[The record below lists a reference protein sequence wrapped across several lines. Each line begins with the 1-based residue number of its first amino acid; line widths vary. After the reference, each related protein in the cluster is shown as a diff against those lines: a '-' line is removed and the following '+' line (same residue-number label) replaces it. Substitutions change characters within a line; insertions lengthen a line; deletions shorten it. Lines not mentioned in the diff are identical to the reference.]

1 LQSYDFPIK
10 RHHQSCLQY
19 IERDSTKSHRR
30 FKESPA
36 NAKICRASFHLKKRS
51 FQSPLTRVS
60 VLPKATYT
68 ASNYR
73 GRSDYELTALSRG
86 KHFAKKPN
94 LNFCLTTRASR
105 AGRDRSN
112 KSSLVVF
119 SHGDVYTYIY
129 ISAGADDHSP
139 VGGSGE

>member
-1 LQSYDFPIK
+1 
-10 RHHQSCLQY
+10 LQY
-19 IERDSTKSHRR
+19 IEHDSTEVECKVILRR
-30 FKESPA
+30 SKESPTS
-36 NAKICRASFHLKKRS
+36 AKICRASFHSKKRS

-68 ASNYR
+68 TGNHP

-105 AGRDRSN
+105 ASGR
-112 KSSLVVF
+112 SL
-119 SHGDVYTYIY
+119 
-129 ISAGADDHSP
+129 
-139 VGGSGE
+139 E

>member
-1 LQSYDFPIK
+1 M
-10 RHHQSCLQY
+10 
-19 IERDSTKSHRR
+19 
-30 FKESPA
+30 
-36 NAKICRASFHLKKRS
+36 
-51 FQSPLTRVS
+51 S

-68 ASNYR
+68 AGNHR

-105 AGRDRSN
+105 ADRDRSN

-119 SHGDVYTYIY
+119 SRGTAAMYIHIYTYPPERIA
-129 ISAGADDHSP
+129 IPA
-139 VGGSGE
+139 GGSSERRKNYTDEQKWRDLRKKLSD